1 MKKNKIVISTN
12 RSFGIVFFIFFF
24 IIATYPLINDG
35 NIRIWSI
42 FIAVTFLILG
52 LLNSRILTPF
62 NKIWFKFGIL
72 LGNLISPIILGIIFF
87 LIITP
92 TSLIMKILGK
102 NLLNLKKNNKSSYW
116 VERPKI
122 KSKMKNQF

>member
-35 NIRIWSI
+35 DIRIWSI

-62 NKIWFKFGIL
+62 NKIWFKFGVL

>member
-35 NIRIWSI
+35 DIRIWSI

-62 NKIWFKFGIL
+62 NKIWFKFGVL

-116 VERPKI
+116 VDRPKI

>member
-1 MKKNKIVISTN
+1 MDDIKISSNK
-12 RSFGIVFFIFFF
+12 SFGIVFFVVFLL
-24 IIATYPLINDG
+24 IAIYPLINGGD
-35 NIRIWSI
+35 IRIWSI

-62 NKIWFKFGIL
+62 NKIWFKFGVL

>member
-62 NKIWFKFGIL
+62 NKIWFKFGVL

-122 KSKMKNQF
+122 KGKMKNQF

>member
-35 NIRIWSI
+35 DIRIWSI

>member
-62 NKIWFKFGIL
+62 NKIWFKFGVL

>member
-1 MKKNKIVISTN
+1 MKKNKIIISTN

-35 NIRIWSI
+35 DIRIWSL

>member
-1 MKKNKIVISTN
+1 MVYIYSCN
-12 RSFGIVFFIFFF
+12 FF
-24 IIATYPLINDG
+24 
-35 NIRIWSI
+35 
-42 FIAVTFLILG
+42 ILG

-62 NKIWFKFGIL
+62 NKIWFKFGVL

>member
-24 IIATYPLINDG
+24 IIATYPLINGGD
-35 NIRIWSI
+35 IRIWSI
-42 FIAVTFLILG
+42 FIAVIFLILG

-62 NKIWFKFGIL
+62 NKIWFKFGVL

>member
-24 IIATYPLINDG
+24 IIATYPLINGGD
-35 NIRIWSI
+35 IRIWSI

-62 NKIWFKFGIL
+62 NKIWFKFGVL

>member
-24 IIATYPLINDG
+24 IIATYPLINGGD
-35 NIRIWSI
+35 IRIWSI

-62 NKIWFKFGIL
+62 NKIWIKFGVL

>member
-35 NIRIWSI
+35 DIRIWSI

-62 NKIWFKFGIL
+62 NKIWFKFGVV

-87 LIITP
+87 
-92 TSLIMKILGK
+92 
-102 NLLNLKKNNKSSYW
+102 
-116 VERPKI
+116 
-122 KSKMKNQF
+122 

>member
-1 MKKNKIVISTN
+1 MKKNKIKISTN

-24 IIATYPLINDG
+24 IIAVYPLINNGD
-35 NIRIWSI
+35 IRIWSI
-42 FIAVTFLILG
+42 IIALTFLILG
-52 LLNSRILTPF
+52 LFNSRILTPL
-62 NKIWFKFGIL
+62 NKIWFRFGIL
-72 LGNLISPIILGIIFF
+72 LGNLISPIIMGIIFF

-92 TSLIMKILGK
+92 TSFIMKILGK
-102 NLLNLKKNNKSSYW
+102 NLLNLKRNNKNSYW